1 MNQLA
6 TDSPQI
12 GASSEADAR
21 KAIRN
26 KTRLQTLGHLDGRTI
41 ASKRAA
47 TLAKTFAAELGGQL
61 SDVQRVAVQ
70 NAAVMTAISEDAQTR
85 RLAGDPAIS
94 LDDIVR
100 AVSAARRAVRDLGLD
115 RKREPAGPSL
125 AEYLA
130 RNYAAQGEA
139 EPAADAMDDEPEL
152 ASEATGEPADGRA
165 VETPA
170 DYHDDADED
179 GDD

>member
-115 RKREPAGPSL
+115 RKREPAGPTL

-130 RNYAAQGEA
+130 SHAGQQPD
-139 EPAADAMDDEPEL
+139 EPPEDEESLADDEAP
-152 ASEATGEPADGRA
+152 
-165 VETPA
+165 
-170 DYHDDADED
+170 DDALAE
-179 GDD
+179 GSGP